1 MAESGCWRLTVVGG
15 AENGKDFVL
24 PGDRPVVIG
33 RSHSADMRLTEPDV
47 SGRHIELVA
56 DGGSCKARNL
66 SRFASRINGVEMAS
80 GAEGAIKAGDAI
92 EIGRRVKIRVD
103 AVPMQAAPA
112 QQVED
117 DDYDAPTAVME
128 EASTASQENAFFAPD
143 GESETSATRVASET
157 FATKFASA
165 SDIVTSPSSGASS
178 GAAFAPDDS
187 DDGET
192 VIFGGAQGGTDDE
205 EETGDGETRELE
217 TRIGSMEEIIQ
228 RRKELEK
235 KSKFRKVAAGFGFVC
250 VAALLTGLWFI
261 SRTTKETYEMS
272 YPKDAHGRPDA
283 ASYIL
288 RDASRN
294 ALIEVDYPRNQKMS
308 VTVAPDGNGITV
320 VSFMG
325 RDRDVPFF
333 LQTEATSNED
343 ELKLSLMQSVRAW
356 LARMEASGGGFVF
369 DEMMKHDLEPSF
381 FEVVFPDSCQ
391 SKTLYGVRFVMFEYK
406 RTWPDGKLWHGIAI
420 YFRRGDTVF
429 VHRREIPEFYWERGG
444 YRIKKDPNIA
454 IYSNLIDSYW
464 ESPGTD
470 DLPLERTVPE
480 LMSSIRNILS
490 KERAS
495 DWRFLKKDI
504 DAVLIKTWRGDSK
517 TRDFAEGCLRQF
529 REVLRRFYYGKYNAY
544 INAKDNRDERRCLK
558 FRQDCKSVFD
568 DPSER
573 YYYLLGNG
581 EVW

>member
-1 MAESGCWRLTVVGG
+1 MAESSCWRLTVIGG

-24 PGDRPVVIG
+24 PGNRPVIIG

-47 SGRHIELVA
+47 SGKHIELSVEGE
-56 DGGSCKARNL
+56 GGSCKIRNL
-66 SRFASRINGVEMAS
+66 SRYASRINDVEFAS

-92 EIGRRVKIRVD
+92 ELGRRVKIRVD
-103 AVPMQAAPA
+103 AVPVQAAV
-112 QQVED
+112 QRDLD
-117 DDYDAPTAVME
+117 DGPTLAEVPTAVME
-128 EASTASQENAFFAPD
+128 ESSTASQERAFFNPD
-143 GESETSATRVASET
+143 EEAATVATHMASET
-157 FATKFASA
+157 FATNFMLA
-165 SDIVTSPSSGASS
+165 DGPSP
-178 GAAFAPDDS
+178 APAS

-192 VIFGGAQGGTDDE
+192 VLFGGSQGGGEDDA
-205 EETGDGETRELE
+205 ETGDGETRELE
-217 TRIGSMEEIIQ
+217 TRIGSMEEIVQ

-235 KSKFRKVAAGFGFVC
+235 KSKIRKVAAGFCLVL
-250 VAALLTGLWFI
+250 VAALLAALWFV

-272 YPKDAHGRPDA
+272 FPKDAMGRPDA

-288 RDASRN
+288 RDAISN
-294 ALIEVDYPRNQKMS
+294 ALVEVDFPRNPKMN
-308 VTVAPDGNGITV
+308 VTVAPDGSGITV

-343 ELKLSLMQSVRAW
+343 ELKMSLMQSVRAW
-356 LARMEASGGGFVF
+356 MARAEASNSGFVF
-369 DEMMKHDLEPSF
+369 DELMKNELEPAF
-381 FEVVFPDSCQ
+381 FEDVFPDSCQ
-391 SKTLYGVRFVMFEYK
+391 SKSLYGVRFVTFEYK
-406 RTWPDGKLWHGIAI
+406 RTWPDGNLWHGIAI

-454 IYSNLIDSYW
+454 IYTNLIDSYW
-464 ESPGTD
+464 ESPGEEG
-470 DLPLERTVPE
+470 LPLDRSVSE
-480 LMSSIRNILS
+480 LMASIRNILS

-495 DWRFLKKDI
+495 DWRFLKRDI
-504 DAVLIKTWRGDSK
+504 DAVLVKTWRGDTK

-529 REVLRRFYYGKYNAY
+529 RDVLRRYYYGKYNAY
-544 INAKDNRDERRCLK
+544 LNAKDNHDDRRMLK
-558 FRQDCKSVFD
+558 FRQDCKMVFD
-568 DPSER
+568 DPAER